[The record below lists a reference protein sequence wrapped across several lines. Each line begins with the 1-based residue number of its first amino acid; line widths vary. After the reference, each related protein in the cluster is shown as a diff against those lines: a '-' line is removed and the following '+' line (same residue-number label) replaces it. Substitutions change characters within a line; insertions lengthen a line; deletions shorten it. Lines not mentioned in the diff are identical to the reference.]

1 MGKASSTLFAF
12 LLLLSSAAFAQTS
25 SKENPATI
33 AGVVTLNGEAMRNV
47 TVTIHLMSSPG
58 AGQSIQPRAKTDA
71 NGRFRITG
79 VAPGQYRVGVL
90 AAAYVNENVPS
101 FGMGIG
107 SLSLSGQTIT
117 LANGETIEN
126 LEIKLKRGGVIT
138 GRVTDANG
146 EPVIETQVRLVPVVE
161 LAPMASRAPSS
172 PPLPPPPPMGIRTS
186 ATDDRGIYRIFGLP
200 AGKYKVSVGLPVR
213 QGSFSMQTSRSFIPE
228 TFHPDTTNE
237 AEAKIIEVKE
247 GDEVTDVDIKA
258 AEAERTYEI
267 SGRVVDAETGK
278 PVVGIG
284 LSFGSFNRAG
294 RLTGS
299 MSGGWRTDTNG
310 EFQIMG
316 ARPGKHAVF
325 IENRDGKSDL
335 YSDPMPVE
343 VFNGDVSGVEIRA
356 MRGASISGT
365 VVIEGSNNPAIQSK
379 RSQIILITT
388 PDVSSF
394 YSGSRNAKVSPDGK
408 FRFIG
413 LPTGK
418 IRLGGY
424 TGTSQLSLQRIE
436 QNGVPLKD
444 GVIEIHS
451 GEQVNNL
458 RLIFGYGDGTIRGQ
472 LKIVGGELPEGIRL
486 AIGCKGNTVGTR
498 YFPSTPLDMRNQF
511 LFTSLPAGEYE
522 LYISASFPNGR
533 PPSGVV
539 EKIFPRLARARQY
552 VSVSNGNETQVTFT
566 VDISQE

>member
-12 LLLLSSAAFAQTS
+12 LLLLSSAAFAQTP
-25 SKENPATI
+25 SKEASTTI

-47 TVTIHLMSSPG
+47 TVTIQAMNSPG
-58 AGQSIQPRAKTDA
+58 SSQRAQPRAKTDA
-71 NGRFRITG
+71 NGRFRLTG
-79 VAPGQYRVGVL
+79 IAAGQFIIGALAP
-90 AAAYVNENVPS
+90 AYVNERSPS
-101 FGMGIG
+101 LGLNPGT
-107 SLSLSGQTIT
+107 LLGQIIT
-117 LANGETIEN
+117 VADGETIEN

-138 GRVTDANG
+138 GRVTDADG
-146 EPVIETQVRLVPVVE
+146 EPVIETVVRLAPVADRN
-161 LAPMASRAPSS
+161 AP
-172 PPLPPPPPMGIRTS
+172 PPPPPMNPNAYR
-186 ATDDRGIYRIFGLP
+186 TDDRGIYRIFGLP

-213 QGSFSMQTSRSFIPE
+213 QGAFSMQTSRSYIPE
-228 TFHPDTTNE
+228 TFHPDATNE

-258 AEAERTYEI
+258 AEAQRTYEI

-284 LSFGSFNRAG
+284 LSFGSFNEAG

-316 ARPGKHAVF
+316 ARQGKHAVF
-325 IENRDGKSDL
+325 VENRDGKSDL
-335 YSDPMPVE
+335 YSEPTPVE

-356 MRGASISGT
+356 MHGNSISGT
-365 VVIEGSNNPAIQSK
+365 VIIEGSNDPAIQSK
-379 RSQIILITT
+379 RNQIILITT

-394 YSGSRNAKVSPDGK
+394 YSGSRNAKVNADGS
-408 FRFIG
+408 FRFTG
-413 LPTGK
+413 LPVG
-418 IRLGGY
+418 RLRF
-424 TGTSQLSLQRIE
+424 GTSIVPNISLQRIE

-444 GVIEIHS
+444 SVIEIHS

-472 LKIVGGELPEGIRL
+472 LKIVGGELPEGIKL

-511 LFTSLPAGEYE
+511 LFTGLPTGEYE